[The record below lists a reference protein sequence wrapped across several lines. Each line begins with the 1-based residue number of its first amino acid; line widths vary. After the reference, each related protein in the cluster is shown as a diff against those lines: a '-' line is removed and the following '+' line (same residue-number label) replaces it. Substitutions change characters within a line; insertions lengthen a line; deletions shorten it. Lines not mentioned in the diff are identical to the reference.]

1 MSDLIHKIQTTLCKL
16 LCRELYVHLTMS
28 HYFLGGQ
35 NYNKFGGNVM
45 KSHSLERQRTSH
57 KVKRHDLLCVG
68 CNVMTNYVKVLKWCV
83 SLRRMLVCCRELY
96 VSQEFPIISI
106 LDRGGDAGAAFL
118 LLRHALMTHSE
129 VELWTAEMSFQYNVR
144 LMNSIHLWTFGYWM
158 NSFIKTFIL
167 LMKRDVITSTVT
179 DETFFVIRPSS
190 SSFATWST
198 NIHHL
203 FTRFVE
209 DFHIQTTAETLNRV

>member
-1 MSDLIHKIQTTLCKL
+1 MTS
-16 LCRELYVHLTMS
+16 YV
-28 HYFLGGQ
+28 
-35 NYNKFGGNVM
+35 
-45 KSHSLERQRTSH
+45 R
-57 KVKRHDLLCVG
+57 
-68 CNVMTNYVKVLKWCV
+68 VLKWCV

-96 VSQEFPIISI
+96 VSQEFPVISI
-106 LDRGGDAGAAFL
+106 LDRGGDADAAFL

-129 VELWTAEMSFQYNVR
+129 VELWTADMSFQYNVR
-144 LMNSIHLWTFGYWM
+144 LMNSIHMWTFGYWM

-203 FTRFVE
+203 FTRTNIHHLFTRSTE
-209 DFHIQTTAETLNRV
+209 DFHIQTTAETLNCAWQHFESTPRNCVTLWTVIVD